1 MITLKRPPVPLIR
14 YSMCFLLSL
23 TMLRIIMRNSTDIM
37 TQNFNSTLVCD
48 RSDIAQQLVEQLS
61 GTMFEVTNQS
71 ASLPKLAMKQ
81 LEFTGMFILAVRN
94 CDSDM
99 MALVDMLLRQQPM
112 PVVIFTDVY
121 DAQVEK
127 QAIEL
132 GVSAYVVDGLQPH
145 RVLPLLS
152 TARNRFLQQQTMR
165 QQVQSLETKL
175 AERKIID
182 RAKGVLMQQRQCSED
197 EAYRLLRT
205 TAMNQNMR
213 LAMLAKQVLATANLL
228 ETHPHN

>member
-1 MITLKRPPVPLIR
+1 
-14 YSMCFLLSL
+14 
-23 TMLRIIMRNSTDIM
+23 MRNSTDIM
-37 TQNFNSTLVCD
+37 TQSFNSTLVCD

-99 MALVDMLLRQQPM
+99 MALIDMLLRQQPM
-112 PVVIFTDVY
+112 PVVIFTDAY

-127 QAIEL
+127 QAIQL

-165 QQVQSLETKL
+165 EQVQSLETKL

-228 ETHPHN
+228 ETHSHP

>member
-1 MITLKRPPVPLIR
+1 
-14 YSMCFLLSL
+14 
-23 TMLRIIMRNSTDIM
+23 MRNSTDIM

-112 PVVIFTDVY
+112 PVIIFTDVY

-152 TARNRFLQQQTMR
+152 TARNRFQQQQTMR
-165 QQVQSLETKL
+165 EQVQSLETKL

-228 ETHPHN
+228 ETHPQT

>member
-1 MITLKRPPVPLIR
+1 
-14 YSMCFLLSL
+14 
-23 TMLRIIMRNSTDIM
+23 MRNSTDIM

-71 ASLPKLAMKQ
+71 ASLPQLAMKQ

>member
-1 MITLKRPPVPLIR
+1 
-14 YSMCFLLSL
+14 
-23 TMLRIIMRNSTDIM
+23 MRNSTDIL

-48 RSDIAQQLVEQLS
+48 RPDIAQQLVEQLS

-145 RVLPLLS
+145 RVMPLLS
-152 TARNRFLQQQTMR
+152 TARNRFQQQQTMR
-165 QQVQSLETKL
+165 EQVQTLETKL

>member
-1 MITLKRPPVPLIR
+1 
-14 YSMCFLLSL
+14 
-23 TMLRIIMRNSTDIM
+23 MRNSTDIM

-112 PVVIFTDVY
+112 PVIIFTDVY

-152 TARNRFLQQQTMR
+152 TARNRFQQQQTMR
-165 QQVQSLETKL
+165 EQVQSLETKL

-228 ETHPHN
+228 ETHPPVSYTHLTLPTKRIV

>member
-1 MITLKRPPVPLIR
+1 
-14 YSMCFLLSL
+14 
-23 TMLRIIMRNSTDIM
+23 
-37 TQNFNSTLVCD
+37 
-48 RSDIAQQLVEQLS
+48 
-61 GTMFEVTNQS
+61 MFEVTNQS

>member
-1 MITLKRPPVPLIR
+1 
-14 YSMCFLLSL
+14 
-23 TMLRIIMRNSTDIM
+23 MRNSTDIM

-197 EAYRLLRT
+197 EAYRLLRPP
-205 TAMNQNMR
+205 AMNQNMR

>member
-1 MITLKRPPVPLIR
+1 
-14 YSMCFLLSL
+14 
-23 TMLRIIMRNSTDIM
+23 
-37 TQNFNSTLVCD
+37 
-48 RSDIAQQLVEQLS
+48 
-61 GTMFEVTNQS
+61 
-71 ASLPKLAMKQ
+71 
-81 LEFTGMFILAVRN
+81 
-94 CDSDM
+94 
-99 MALVDMLLRQQPM
+99 
-112 PVVIFTDVY
+112 
-121 DAQVEK
+121 
-127 QAIEL
+127 
-132 GVSAYVVDGLQPH
+132 
-145 RVLPLLS
+145 
-152 TARNRFLQQQTMR
+152 MR

>member
-1 MITLKRPPVPLIR
+1 
-14 YSMCFLLSL
+14 
-23 TMLRIIMRNSTDIM
+23 MRNSTDLL
-37 TQNFNSTLVCD
+37 TQRFHSTLVCD
-48 RSDIAQQLVEQLS
+48 RPDIAQQLVDQLH

-71 ASLPKLAMKQ
+71 TSLPKLAMKQ
-81 LEFTGMFILAVRN
+81 LEYTGMFILAVRN

-99 MALVDMLLRQQPM
+99 MALIDMLLRQQPM

-127 QAIEL
+127 QAIQL
-132 GVSAYVVDGLQPH
+132 GVGAYVVDGLQPH

-152 TARNRFLQQQTMR
+152 TARNRFLQQQNMR
-165 QQVQSLETKL
+165 DQLQSLETKL

-182 RAKGVLMQQRQCSED
+182 RAKGVLMQQRQCTED

-228 ETHPHN
+228 EPHSQRQG

>member
-1 MITLKRPPVPLIR
+1 
-14 YSMCFLLSL
+14 
-23 TMLRIIMRNSTDIM
+23 MRNSTDIM

-182 RAKGVLMQQRQCSED
+182 RVKGVLMQQRQCSED

>member
-1 MITLKRPPVPLIR
+1 
-14 YSMCFLLSL
+14 
-23 TMLRIIMRNSTDIM
+23 MLRKIMRNSTDLL
-37 TQNFNSTLVCD
+37 TQRFHSTLVCD
-48 RSDIAQQLVEQLS
+48 RPDIAQQLVDQLH

-81 LEFTGMFILAVRN
+81 LEYTGMFILAVRN

-99 MALVDMLLRQQPM
+99 MALIDMLLRQQPM

-127 QAIEL
+127 QAIQL
-132 GVSAYVVDGLQPH
+132 GVGAYVVDGLQPH

-152 TARNRFLQQQTMR
+152 TARNRFLQQQNMR
-165 QQVQSLETKL
+165 DQLQSLETKL

-182 RAKGVLMQQRQCSED
+182 RAKGVLMQQRQCTED

-228 ETHPHN
+228 EPHSQRQG

>member
-1 MITLKRPPVPLIR
+1 
-14 YSMCFLLSL
+14 
-23 TMLRIIMRNSTDIM
+23 MLRIIMRNSTDIM